1 MSTIAKT
8 IEVSSQSTTS
18 FDDAATNAIK
28 EASKTIK
35 NIKHLWVKDFEI
47 NVQEDGSYLY
57 RTNCKVTFVLGD
69 GVDA

>member
-1 MSTIAKT
+1 MSIAKT
-8 IEVSSQSTTS
+8 IEVSSQSTSS
-18 FDDAATNAIK
+18 FDDAAANAIK

-57 RTNCKVTFVLGD
+57 RTNCKVTFVLDSGME
-69 GVDA
+69 A

>member
-1 MSTIAKT
+1 MSIAKT

-18 FDDAATNAIK
+18 FDDAAVNAIK

-47 NVQEDGSYLY
+47 NVQDDGSHLY

-69 GVDA
+69 DA

>member
-1 MSTIAKT
+1 MAIAKT
-8 IEVSSQSTTS
+8 IEVSSESTSS
-18 FDDAATNAIK
+18 FEDAAGNAIK

-57 RTNCKVTFVLGD
+57 RTACKITFVVND
-69 GVDA
+69 GMDA